1 MLAKSLKAPIV
12 ETKYGAI
19 EGFNELNSFN
29 YLGIPFAQ
37 APVNELRWI
46 NPQVAKPWSPN
57 VLNATQFQSSCPQNL
72 NCDQNSVCPTTVYLS
87 NI

>member
-12 ETKYGAI
+12 ETKYVAI
-19 EGFNELNSFN
+19 EGYNELNSFN
-29 YLGIPFAQ
+29 YLGIPYVQ

-57 VLNATQFQSSCPQNL
+57 VLNATKFQSSSPQAL
-72 NCDQNSVCPTTVYLS
+72 NCVQNSICPTTVF
-87 NI
+87 I